1 MTPFLQK
8 HISACAIDP
17 SHPVVKY
24 LAKKTQA
31 VDRGSKARRS
41 LGNLYALLVL
51 AEDYANGGEV
61 STFTTLMARMKSKP
75 FGSKLQ
81 NHPLDNRLN
90 DEFRRMTALSD
101 QFLPVVSET
110 RDGKKVRRI
119 SVDLLSYNNAD
130 PAKIAEFILLV
141 INDFAASIQDGQEE
155 FLQELKDLHTSDDLI
170 EFVEQIFLPNSDA
183 RLFEVVSYCLLK
195 WHFSRQV
202 ATFALNGEPQKS
214 STLKLYKTGRTN
226 ANDGGI
232 DFVLQPVGR
241 FFQVTEVTDFKKYFL
256 DFDKINRFPIS
267 FVVKTEMMSSEVVAK
282 VRRESLTLYG
292 EELVN
297 PYMSLIEDIT
307 TNNELRLICAEMSR
321 DPSGAVQFKKDLE
334 VNFRLEYGHY
344 D

>member
-17 SHPVVKY
+17 SHPVIRY

-41 LGNLYALLVL
+41 LGNLYALQVL
-51 AEDYANGGEV
+51 AEDYANGGVV

-90 DEFRRMTALSD
+90 DEFRRTTALTD
-101 QFLPVVSET
+101 QFLPVISET

-130 PAKIAEFILLV
+130 PERVAKFIILV
-141 INDFAASIQDGQEE
+141 INDFAASIQEGQEE
-155 FLQELKDLHTSDDLI
+155 FLQGLEDLNTSDDVI
-170 EFVEQIFLPNSDA
+170 EFVEQVLLPNSDA

-195 WHFSRQV
+195 WHFSRQI
-202 ATFALNGEPQKS
+202 ATFALNGETPNS
-214 STLKLYKTGRTN
+214 SELKLYKTGRTN

-232 DFVLQPVGR
+232 DFVLRPVGR
-241 FFQVTEVTDFKKYFL
+241 FFQVTEVIDFKKYFL

-267 FVVKTEMMSSEVVAK
+267 FVVKTDMISSEVMAK
-282 VRRESLTLYG
+282 VRRDSLTAHGEGLVDLYT
-292 EELVN
+292 
-297 PYMSLIEDIT
+297 SLIEDII
-307 TNNELRLICAEMSR
+307 TNNELRLICVEMSR
-321 DPSGAVQFKKDLE
+321 DPFGVSQFKKDLE